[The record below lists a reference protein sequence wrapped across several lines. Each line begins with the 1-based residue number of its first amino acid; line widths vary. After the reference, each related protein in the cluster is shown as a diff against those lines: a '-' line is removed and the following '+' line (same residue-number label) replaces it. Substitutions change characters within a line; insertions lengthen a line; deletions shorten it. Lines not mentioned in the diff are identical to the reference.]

1 MSAHE
6 NRPARVGEAAAKQ
19 TLSGVSNNDTPAGGI
34 EYSTLERIVETTTVE
49 YLDEIAADGSLRLAT
64 IRDELVRRIEA
75 RIFLENAARQKGYPR
90 IPSRSTLDEVTI
102 ARVLLA
108 RRRIVRV
115 DLSGGADPGG
125 EMALLAMYVDKGI
138 DEGVYDSDRT
148 RLAQMVSVL
157 SPAMSSKQVDSVLVT
172 LFRLAPMVQRTRVP
186 HLCPVA
192 GGVYNKRTRE
202 VEPHSPDRVFLAKSP
217 WDYDPAAQSP
227 IIMMPDGLPWDFDSW
242 LGSVSSDPEI
252 VALFWQIIHAAL
264 FPFDSWDRTLWF
276 IATSGANG
284 KGTLLAVLRRLL
296 GGAQCSSV
304 RIADFGDR
312 FSMEPL
318 VRASV
323 NLVDEN
329 DVGEYAMRL
338 GSYKAIITGD
348 VTPIDR
354 KYKDVVSLQW
364 RGLDIQCFNE
374 DVPRVKDASPSFLRR
389 LIMVPFDSRFSTVE
403 RKYIKSDYLARPEV
417 LRYVLRRALEM
428 DVEELSEPDD
438 CKRLK
443 SEYAEGNNPMQ
454 AFWEEFRDEL
464 VWDLVPFS
472 FLHDLYVAY
481 ARKTNPSGKAVS
493 QRNLTGF
500 LKEAVRGTEWDHS
513 GTARVPSAGRMSKPE
528 LLIARWGLEDWMNPS
543 YRVSPGGDPAKVSV
557 PVLESRYRG
566 LVRRSSAQPKTITV
580 INGVPADLQPYK
592 SDSEEPDVASDRL
605 SDDAVHA
612 LVVPSVQVETP
623 QWGVEG

>member
-1 MSAHE
+1 MTAQR
-6 NRPARVGEAAAKQ
+6 NRPTPKGEAAREAFGGAEDQ
-19 TLSGVSNNDTPAGGI
+19 NTPAGI
-34 EYSTLERIVETTTVE
+34 AYSTLEQIIETTTSE
-49 YLDEIAADGSLRLAT
+49 YLEEIAADVSLRLST

-75 RIFLENAARQKGYPR
+75 RIFLENAARQKGYSR
-90 IPSRSTLDEVTI
+90 VPSRSTLDEVTI

-138 DEGVYDSDRT
+138 NEGVYDSDRT
-148 RLAQMVSVL
+148 CLAQMVSVL
-157 SPAMSSKQVDSVLVT
+157 SPSLSSKQVDSVLVT
-172 LFRLAPMVQRTRVP
+172 LFRLAPMVQRTRVSY
-186 HLCPVA
+186 LCPVA

-202 VEPHSPDRVFLAKSP
+202 VEPHSPERVFLAKSP

-227 IIMMPDGLPWDFDSW
+227 IIMMPDGKLWDFDSW
-242 LGSVSSDPEI
+242 LASLSSDPEI
-252 VALFWQIIHAAL
+252 VALLWQIIHAAL
-264 FPFDSWDRTLWF
+264 FPFAPWDRTLWF

-284 KGTLLAVLRRLL
+284 KGTLLAMLRKLL

-348 VTPIDR
+348 VTAIDR
-354 KYKDVVSLQW
+354 KYKDVVALQW
-364 RGLDIQCFNE
+364 RGLDVQCFNE
-374 DVPRVKDASPSFLRR
+374 DVPRVKDASMSFLRR
-389 LIMVPFDSRFSTVE
+389 VIMLPFDSRFSTVE

-417 LRYVLRRALEM
+417 LRYVLRTALEM

-454 AFWEEFRDEL
+454 AFWDEFADEF

-472 FLHDLYVAY
+472 FLHDLYVAW
-481 ARKTNPSGKAVS
+481 ARRTNPSGKAVS
-493 QRNLTGF
+493 KRALTAF
-500 LKEAVRGTEWDHS
+500 LREAVRGTEWDHS
-513 GTARVPSAGRMSKPE
+513 GTARVPSAGRMSGPE
-528 LLIARWGLEDWMNPS
+528 PLIARWDLEAWMNPV
-543 YRVSPGGDPAKVSV
+543 YRVPGGDPAKASV

-566 LVRRSSAQPKTITV
+566 LVRRSPGPKTITV
-580 INGVPADLQPYK
+580 VNGIPVAEPASG
-592 SDSEEPDVASDRL
+592 SDAEEA
-605 SDDAVHA
+605 
-612 LVVPSVQVETP
+612 
-623 QWGVEG
+623 G